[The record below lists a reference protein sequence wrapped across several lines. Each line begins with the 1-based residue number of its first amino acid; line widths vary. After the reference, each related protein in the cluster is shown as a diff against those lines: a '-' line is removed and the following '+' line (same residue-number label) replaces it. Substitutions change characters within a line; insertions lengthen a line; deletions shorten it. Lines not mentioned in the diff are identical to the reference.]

1 MPTLASRRTPVSR
14 ALLGPTLL
22 VGSLL
27 LLPVHGLTAQDNRTP
42 PVPSTIVPNFDR
54 VRIGQVEGL
63 EGGAFVARTGD
74 SGSNWYNPAGL
85 ASAESSGLNASSTAY
100 EWTTVGLEGVD
111 QRFESGRFRSLGTYF
126 AGVLGGDVLK
136 DSRLRLGFS
145 VTRPVVWSPG
155 AVTGAVAGAGAA
167 GGERAD
173 FYSSAE
179 MSTMVPALNAGF
191 RVSDGLRLGGGVS
204 MGITSLKTDQELA
217 DRLVTGSEVQ
227 RRARSLTFDGQ
238 YWQMQFTAGVQW
250 DLHERVRFGATVTT
264 PGIGLGGSA
273 LLISQSSSAS
283 AAGTEE
289 RVFRDSNTAF
299 AYELPSRAVG
309 GLAVTL
315 GRLEVEADVRYYGSR
330 EAFEFLQSDSSGIGV
345 TTDASGQP
353 TTEQLEFE
361 PIVESLRS
369 VTNLALGLNYPL
381 SGSWRLHAGAF
392 TDGSPVGDP
401 ATSTFGVVDLTGVT
415 FAVSFGGRLSG
426 SLGLSSSWGT
436 TDEVV
441 IGPSL
446 GGAVRATT
454 VDIRTINLHYALS
467 YTFN

>member
-1 MPTLASRRTPVSR
+1 MTATTHLRTGIPR
-14 ALLGPTLL
+14 PILRYTLL
-22 VGSLL
+22 LCTALALAGN
-27 LLPVHGLTAQDNRTP
+27 GLWAQDRPTT
-42 PVPSTIVPNFDR
+42 PVPSTVVPNFDR

-63 EGGAFVARTGD
+63 EGGAFVARSGD

-85 ASAESSGLNASSTAY
+85 ASAETSGLNASSTAY
-100 EWTTVGLEGVD
+100 EWTTVSLDGGGEGVT
-111 QRFESGRFRSLGTYF
+111 SGRFRSLGTFF

-155 AVTGAVAGAGAA
+155 SVSGAIVEAAAG

-191 RVSDGLRLGGGVS
+191 RLSDGFRIGGGVS
-204 MGITSLKTDQELA
+204 LGVTSLKTDQELA
-217 DRLVTGSEVQ
+217 DRLVTESDV
-227 RRARSLTFDGQ
+227 RRRTRSLTFDGQ

-250 DLHERVRFGATVTT
+250 DLHERVRFGATATT

-273 LLISQSSSAS
+273 LLSSQTF
-283 AAGTEE
+283 AADPSGTEE
-289 RVFRDSNTAF
+289 LAFRDSDAAF

-330 EAFEFLQSDSSGIGV
+330 EAYEFLASDSVGVGV
-345 TTDASGQP
+345 TTDASGEP
-353 TTEQLEFE
+353 TLERLEFE
-361 PIVESLRS
+361 PVVESLRS

-392 TDGSPVGDP
+392 TDGSPVGD
-401 ATSTFGVVDLTGVT
+401 AETSTFGVVDLTGVT

-426 SLGLSSSWGT
+426 SVGVSSSWGT
-436 TDEVV
+436 TDEVL

-446 GGAVRATT
+446 GGTVRSTT
-454 VDIRTINLHYALS
+454 VDVRTINLHYSIS